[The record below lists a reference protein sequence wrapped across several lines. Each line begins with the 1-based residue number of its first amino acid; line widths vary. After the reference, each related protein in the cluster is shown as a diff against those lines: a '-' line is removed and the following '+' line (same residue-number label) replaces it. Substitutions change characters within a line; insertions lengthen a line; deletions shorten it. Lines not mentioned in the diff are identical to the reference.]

1 MELRDYEVLPDI
13 LSVEE
18 IEFMFKEV
26 LEKYYQGN
34 IEKNKFLKILNELT
48 DRQVMT
54 YELLNTDIK
63 SKIDEE
69 LCKLWNTNSYEVVD
83 VILSIVLNLGLEKCF
98 HQIKDLLESIG
109 NMSQEIKVEIEDAIE
124 EVGDNISNPYFNLE
138 K

>member
-1 MELRDYEVLPDI
+1 
-13 LSVEE
+13 
-18 IEFMFKEV
+18 
-26 LEKYYQGN
+26 
-34 IEKNKFLKILNELT
+34 
-48 DRQVMT
+48 MT

-98 HQIKDLLESIG
+98 HQIKDSLENIES
-109 NMSQEIKVEIEDAIE
+109 MSQEIKVEIEDAIE
-124 EVGDNISNPYFNLE
+124 EVGDYISNPYFKLE

>member
-63 SKIDEE
+63 CRIDEE
-69 LCKLWNTNSYEVVD
+69 LCKIWNTNSYEEVD
-83 VILSIVLNLGLEKCF
+83 VILSIVINLGLEKCF
-98 HQIKDLLESIG
+98 HKIKDSLEDVE
-109 NMSQEIKVEIEDAIE
+109 NMSQEIKSEIEDAIE
-124 EVGDNISNPYFNLE
+124 EVGDNISNPYFNIE

>member
-1 MELRDYEVLPDI
+1 MELRDYEILPDI

-18 IEFMFKEV
+18 IDNMFMEV
-26 LEKYYQGN
+26 LEKYFQGS
-34 IEKNKFLKILNELT
+34 IEKNRFLKILNELT

-83 VILSIVLNLGLEKCF
+83 VILSIVINLGLEKCF
-98 HQIKDLLESIG
+98 HQIKDSLENIE